1 MVVPA
6 SRAAP
11 STPLSGEPDPAY
23 DVVVIGCGMAG
34 AVAARQL
41 AGHRVALLEARN
53 RVGGRI
59 YTAGEVEGLPQ
70 PIDLGGSMIHGF
82 REGVPTAKLITHEL
96 GMDVHVPQGAKGLVY
111 GPNGPLAEAEAT
123 SLFATSA
130 QNAFT
135 PPSGVPA
142 DASIASL
149 LFPTLKSDPRLVAL
163 ARTAEIGAGVEL
175 EGMSAK
181 YAGFEQGF
189 KGTDGF
195 PEGGYG
201 EVMKNLVADI
211 KAAGG
216 EVRLSVEVTEIEDL
230 GAGKGVRVETKDGR
244 TFTAKAVISTIPLA
258 VLQHSPPTFQ
268 PPLSPLYT
276 AAIERMRTGSLE
288 KIVLSYPSAWWP
300 SPDENGSFLL
310 LPLHDPSVPL
320 EEAKPA
326 SLHDLFS
333 RTVIPVSSFQ
343 RIAST
348 PHPTLLAYIGP
359 AAARYIA
366 SYPADEVASA
376 FHDYLV
382 TRLSPSA
389 APPAPTVKLVTEWQR
404 DPFSRGAT
412 STPVPLTQSKDG
424 ERASPLDF
432 VIVSRPT
439 WDGRLG
445 YAGEHTDLD
454 NHGSVAG
461 AAISGQR
468 EGTRVKELLERLAEQ
483 EANEQGKALL

>member
-1 MVVPA
+1 MAAPA
-6 SRAAP
+6 SRVAA

-59 YTAGEVEGLPQ
+59 YTAGE
-70 PIDLGGSMIHGF
+70 
-82 REGVPTAKLITHEL
+82 
-96 GMDVHVPQGAKGLVY
+96 
-111 GPNGPLAEAEAT
+111 
-123 SLFATSA
+123 
-130 QNAFT
+130 NAFS

-142 DASIASL
+142 DASIAAL
-149 LFPTLKSDPRLVAL
+149 RIPTLKSDPRPVAL
-163 ARTAEIGAGVEL
+163 ARTAEIGAGIEL

-195 PEGGYG
+195 REGGYG
-201 EVMKNLVADI
+201 ESMKNLVADD

-216 EVRLSVEVTEIEDL
+216 EVHLGVEVTKIEDL
-230 GAGKGVRVETKDGR
+230 GVGKGVRLETKGGR
-244 TFTAKAVISTIPLA
+244 SFAAKAVISTIPLA
-258 VLQHSPPTFQ
+258 VLRQSPPTFQ

-276 AAIERMRTGSLE
+276 AAVERMRTGSLE
-288 KIVLSYPSAWWP
+288 KIVLSYSSAWWP

-310 LPLHDPSVPL
+310 LPLCDPSVPL
-320 EEAKPA
+320 DNAKPT

-333 RTVIPVSSFQ
+333 RIFIPVSPFQ
-343 RIAST
+343 RIVST
-348 PHPTLLAYIGP
+348 PHPTLLAYIGA
-359 AAARYIA
+359 AAARHIA

-382 TRLSPSA
+382 ARLSPSSP
-389 APPAPTVKLVTEWQR
+389 PPAPTVKLVTEWQR

-432 VIVSRPT
+432 IIISHPT

-445 YAGEHTDLD
+445 FAGEHTDLD

-461 AAISGQR
+461 AAICGQR
-468 EGTRVKELLERLAEQ
+468 EGLRVKELLERLAEQ
-483 EANEQGKALL
+483 ESDESGKALL

>member
-1 MVVPA
+1 
-6 SRAAP
+6 
-11 STPLSGEPDPAY
+11 
-23 DVVVIGCGMAG
+23 
-34 AVAARQL
+34 
-41 AGHRVALLEARN
+41 
-53 RVGGRI
+53 
-59 YTAGEVEGLPQ
+59 
-70 PIDLGGSMIHGF
+70 MIHGF

-96 GMDVHVPQGAKGLVY
+96 GMDVHVPEGAKGVVY
-111 GPNGPLAEAEAT
+111 GPNGPLADAEAT

-130 QNAFT
+130 HNAFT

-149 LFPTLKSDPRLVAL
+149 LIPTLKPDPRLVAL

-175 EGMSAK
+175 EGMCAK

-216 EVRLSVEVTEIEDL
+216 EVHLDTEVTKIEDL
-230 GAGKGVRVETKDGR
+230 GAGKGVRLATKDGGR
-244 TFTAKAVISTIPLA
+244 YTAKVIISTIPHA

-276 AAIERMRTGSLE
+276 SAIERMRTGSLE
-288 KIVLSYPSAWWP
+288 KVVLSYPSAWWP
-300 SPDENGSFLL
+300 SPEENGSFLL
-310 LPLHDPSVPL
+310 LPLQDPSVPL
-320 EEAKPA
+320 TEVKPT
-326 SLHDLFS
+326 SLRDVLA

-348 PHPTLLAYIGP
+348 SHPTLLAYMG
-359 AAARYIA
+359 AASARYISSFA
-366 SYPADEVASA
+366 PDEVASA

-382 TRLSPSA
+382 ERLSPSSP
-389 APPAPTVKLVTEWQR
+389 PPAPTVKLVTNWQC
-404 DPFSRGAT
+404 DPFSLGAT
-412 STPVPLTQSKDG
+412 STPVPLTQSRDG

-432 VIVSRPT
+432 VIASRPT

-445 YAGEHTDLD
+445 FAGEHTDLD

-461 AAISGQR
+461 AAISGKR
-468 EGTRVKELLERLAEQ
+468 EGLRVKELLERLAEQ
-483 EANEQGKALL
+483 EANEHGKAVL